1 MFWKTSR
8 SGASEPGW
16 SVPLL
21 FFQQRLFE
29 ALGISLIFVWDVYI
43 SEENWIIVQ
52 RGF

>member
-1 MFWKTSR
+1 MVGPPPVLPAKTLFVNV
-8 SGASEPGW
+8 PG
-16 SVPLL
+16 VE
-21 FFQQRLFE
+21 FE